1 MSRLQKTVYVVV
13 TVIAAYIILNLG
25 IILLPTTAQTQILP
39 VLPWL
44 ALVSLGAYA
53 LASVGW
59 AVYTTNDRPEAYKAP
74 VKDVPALKR
83 ELRQRGV
90 EVDSRVASVFEEPGI
105 A

>member
-1 MSRLQKTVYVVV
+1 MTRLQKTVYVVV

-25 IILLPTTAQTQILP
+25 IILLSTTAQTRILP

-44 ALVSLGAYA
+44 ALVSLA

-59 AVYTTNDRPEAYKAP
+59 AVYTTNDRPEAYKGP
-74 VKDVPALKR
+74 VKDVPTLKR
-83 ELRQRGV
+83 EFSQRGV